1 MMPLRVVL
9 AGGGTAGHVNPLLA
23 TAHVLRERGHGVVVL
38 GTEEG
43 LESDLVPSQGFRLAV
58 IPKVPMPRRP
68 SLQMFSVPGR
78 LREAVTRCMKVI
90 DDADVVVG
98 YGGYVSAPA
107 YIAARKLGVPVVI
120 HEQNVRAGWANKMGA
135 RFAAAV
141 ALTFPS
147 TTLRAKRG
155 RTEVTGM
162 PLRTE
167 IMELARV
174 RQTDAGT
181 RTARQEAARYFG
193 MNPDL
198 PTLLVTGGSLGALRL
213 NNAVIEVAPDL
224 PPDIQ
229 ILHVTG
235 KGKMAAVEKASSDPA
250 VSVPWFVHEYITE
263 MDQAMACADLVV
275 CRSGAGTVSEL
286 TAIGMPALYV
296 PFPIGNGEQALNA
309 ADQVRAGG
317 ALLVYDQ
324 DFGGATLRETV
335 LPLLRKPDRLMAM
348 GKASRSVSPGDG
360 GENLVKM
367 IEMAA

>member
-1 MMPLRVVL
+1 MPLRVVL

-23 TAHVLRERGHGVVVL
+23 TAHVLRDRGHAVVVL

-43 LESDLVPSQGFRLAV
+43 LESDLVPSEGFDLV
-58 IPKVPMPRRP
+58 TIPKVPMPRRP
-68 SLQMFSVPGR
+68 STQMFSVPGK
-78 LREAVTRCMKVI
+78 LREAVTRSAKVI
-90 DDADVVVG
+90 EGADVVVG

-107 YIAARKLGVPVVI
+107 YIAAKKLGVPVVI

-147 TTLRAKRG
+147 TKLRAKNG

-162 PLRTE
+162 PLRKE
-167 IMELARV
+167 IMELSRA
-174 RQTDAGT
+174 RQTKSGARMA
-181 RTARQEAARYFG
+181 RTEAARHFG

-198 PTLLVTGGSLGALRL
+198 PTLLVTGGSLGALKL
-213 NNAVIEVAPDL
+213 NNTVTDVAPDL
-224 PPDIQ
+224 APDIQ

-235 KGKMAAVEKASSDPA
+235 KGKVDAVKKASADPA
-250 VSVPWFVHEYITE
+250 VTVPWFIYEYMTE
-263 MDQAMACADLVV
+263 MDQAMAAADLVV
-275 CRSGAGTVSEL
+275 CRSGAGTVCEL
-286 TAIGMPALYV
+286 TAIGMPAVYV

-309 ADQVRAGG
+309 EDQVGAGG

-324 DFGGATLRETV
+324 DFGSTAFSDTV
-335 LPLLRKPDRLMAM
+335 LPLLRSPDRLQAM
-348 GKASRSVSPGDG
+348 GEASRSVSPGDG